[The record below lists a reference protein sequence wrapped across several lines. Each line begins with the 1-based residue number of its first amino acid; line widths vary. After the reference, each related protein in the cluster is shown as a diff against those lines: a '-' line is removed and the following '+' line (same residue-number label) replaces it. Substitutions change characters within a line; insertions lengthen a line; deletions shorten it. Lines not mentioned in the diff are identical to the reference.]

1 MNTKMDSNLPTE
13 SKGKILIVDDTLEN
27 INLLGTMLA
36 EYGYKVRKALNG
48 QLALMGV
55 QTSPPDLILLDI
67 NMPEMNGY
75 EVCKKLKESNNT
87 CDIPVIFLSALD
99 DVLDKVKAFS
109 VGGVDYIS
117 KPFQFEEVLAR
128 VENHLTIQRLQ
139 NSLNEQN
146 VLLQKSEALERE
158 KSQQL
163 EQALLSLQQT
173 QAQLIQ
179 SEKMSSLGQLVAG
192 IAHEINNPISF
203 IYGNLKYLSDYSP
216 QMMQL
221 IQLYQQSLPNPS
233 ADIQQLEE
241 SLDLEFL
248 NDDLP
253 KMLTSMKVGA
263 ERIRNIVDSLKNF
276 SRLGESELKS
286 VDIHQGLDSTL
297 MLLQHRLNNED
308 SGLFINVVKEYGSLP
323 LIKCYA
329 GQINQVFMNIL
340 NNGIDAL
347 EKKQKQNNYNFL
359 SPTIRIITE
368 TIDANTIW
376 IKINDNGVGMSGEI
390 KKKIFDPFFTTKQ
403 VGSGTGLGLSITYQ
417 IVVESHKGQLYCE
430 SKESEGT
437 TFTIILPIHN

>member
-1 MNTKMDSNLPTE
+1 MNSNLPNE
-13 SKGKILIVDDTLEN
+13 LKGKILIVDDTLEN
-27 INLLGTMLA
+27 INLLATMLT

-75 EVCKKLKESNNT
+75 EVCKKLKESANT
-87 CDIPVIFLSALD
+87 REIPVIFLSALD

-139 NSLNEQN
+139 NSINEQN
-146 VLLQKSEALERE
+146 LLLQKSEALERE

-192 IAHEINNPISF
+192 IAHEINNPINF
-203 IYGNLKYLSDYSP
+203 IYGNLKYLTDYSP

-263 ERIRNIVDSLKNF
+263 ERIRDIVESLKNF

-297 MLLQHRLNNED
+297 RLLQHRLNNDDNGVSIE
-308 SGLFINVVKEYGSLP
+308 VVKEYGSLP

-329 GQINQVFMNIL
+329 GQINQVFMNIF

-347 EKKQKQNNYNFL
+347 EKKKKEKNFN
-359 SPTIRIITE
+359 SHSATIGILTE
-368 TIDANTIW
+368 ATDEKNIC
-376 IKINDNGVGMSGEI
+376 IKITDNGIGMSEAV
-390 KKKIFDPFFTTKQ
+390 KKKIFDPFFTTKE

-417 IVVESHKGQLYCE
+417 IVVESHGGKLYCE
-430 SKESEGT
+430 STEGEGT
-437 TFTIILPIHN
+437 SFTIILPLHN

>member
-1 MNTKMDSNLPTE
+1 MNSNLTPD
-13 SKGKILIVDDTLEN
+13 SKAKILIVDDTLEN
-27 INLLGTMLA
+27 INLLATMLS

-75 EVCKKLKESNNT
+75 EVCKKLKESANT
-87 CDIPVIFLSALD
+87 REIPVIFLSALD

-139 NSLNEQN
+139 NSLNERN

-163 EQALLSLQQT
+163 AQALLSLQQT
-173 QAQLIQ
+173 QTQLIQ

-192 IAHEINNPISF
+192 IAHEINNPINF
-203 IYGNLKYLSDYSP
+203 IYGNLKYLTDYSP

-263 ERIRNIVDSLKNF
+263 ERIRDIVESLKNF

-297 MLLQHRLNNED
+297 LLLQHRLNNQD
-308 SGLFINVVKEYGSLP
+308 SGLSIDVVKEYGSLP

-340 NNGIDAL
+340 NNAVDAL
-347 EKKQKQNNYNFL
+347 EKRKKLDNFNSQ
-359 SPTIRIITE
+359 SPKIKIITE
-368 TIDANTIW
+368 RTNSNTIC
-376 IKINDNGVGMSGEI
+376 IKITDNGIGMSEAVR
-390 KKKIFDPFFTTKQ
+390 KKIFDPFFTTKQ
-403 VGSGTGLGLSITYQ
+403 VGAGTGLGLSITYQ
-417 IVVESHKGQLYCE
+417 IVVESHGGQLYCE
-430 SKESEGT
+430 SKEKEET

>member
-1 MNTKMDSNLPTE
+1 MDSNLPTE

-27 INLLGTMLA
+27 INLLGTMLT

-139 NSLNEQN
+139 KSLHEQN
-146 VLLQKSEALERE
+146 ALLQRAELIQRE

-192 IAHEINNPISF
+192 IAHEINNPINF
-203 IYGNLKYLSDYSP
+203 IYGNLKYINDYSP
-216 QMMQL
+216 QMLQL
-221 IQLYQQSLPNPS
+221 IQLYQQALPNASP
-233 ADIQQLEE
+233 DIQQLEE

-308 SGLFINVVKEYGSLP
+308 SGLSINVVKEYVSLP

-368 TIDANTIW
+368 TIDANTIC
-376 IKINDNGVGMSGEI
+376 IKINDNGVGMSEEI
-390 KKKIFDPFFTTKQ
+390 KKKIFDPFFTTKE

-430 SKESEGT
+430 SKGSEGT